1 MDDQQ
6 LRYELD
12 VGAVVMRESILRVVN
27 TLKSGGARGGAGS
40 GAGDKLLRGSGGAR
54 KTNKGE
60 SPYEKER
67 RRAEKRRQRK
77 LESEAVDKDTE
88 VKMLVRVSACIAALA
103 VLYNILAQSL
113 QNWHNRSVMMK
124 GSGEKIS
131 FDTVMGLWTF
141 KSTGHYHND
150 NMCVRTHFIH
160 I

>member
-60 SPYEKER
+60 SPYESTTEAASR
-67 RRAEKRRQRK
+67 QSPDATRPSVRICRAKRSSVAGSRG
-77 LESEAVDKDTE
+77 
-88 VKMLVRVSACIAALA
+88 
-103 VLYNILAQSL
+103 SL
-113 QNWHNRSVMMK
+113 
-124 GSGEKIS
+124 
-131 FDTVMGLWTF
+131 
-141 KSTGHYHND
+141 
-150 NMCVRTHFIH
+150 
-160 I
+160 